1 MERDVSILAQ
11 GNWPT
16 RDSQAIGHFA
26 LASSYGRNKPLG
38 WGTESPGEAPEYV
51 GELSTAWSPVGIGPL
66 RSGQGCV
73 PESSTL
79 SRGS

>member
-1 MERDVSILAQ
+1 MERDVSILGQ

-38 WGTESPGEAPEYV
+38 WGM
-51 GELSTAWSPVGIGPL
+51 GPQE
-66 RSGQGCV
+66 RHQSM
-73 PESSTL
+73 
-79 SRGS
+79 